1 VSRPKAYDLHS
12 NDSTRAFLGRVRG
25 VTNERQARRTFAAE
39 ARAQGFP
46 IAVEEITARY
56 DAAGM
61 EPPSTLVLQWRAEAR
76 NYAYH
81 AYNPDVDL
89 EDGFFELVRLRYPDV
104 DEYHFVGGAIY
115 LLL

>member
-1 VSRPKAYDLHS
+1 VTRPKAYKLYS
-12 NDSTRAFLGRVRG
+12 ADSTHSFLGRVRG
-25 VTNERQARRTFAAE
+25 VTNERQARRSFAAE
-39 ARAQGFP
+39 ARAHGFP

-61 EPPSTLVLQWRAEAR
+61 EPPSALVLEWRAEAR
-76 NYAYH
+76 SYAYR
-81 AYNPDVDL
+81 AYNSDVDL

-104 DEYHFVGGAIY
+104 DEYHFVGGAVY